1 MFLTYF
7 TFILVPHLLFY
18 QGASA
23 QFYNEACVAECTRNA
38 ELCLISCV
46 ITFLC
51 TLICPVY
58 KTECI
63 SRCPRI

>member
-38 ELCLISCV
+38 ELCLINVS
-46 ITFLC
+46 IRNELSLFAQS
-51 TLICPVY
+51 I
-58 KTECI
+58 K
-63 SRCPRI
+63 RNA